1 MDLSA
6 IADFLRSKV
15 ELFREFPEE
24 SFQRLLAGS
33 RVATFEVNE
42 AILEFGEPVPFLG
55 ILLEGQAEASNVD
68 GAGERQRA
76 GLIEPGEVIGE
87 MELLTGEK
95 ARADVICLTRCTVLL
110 IPQALFTVSILT
122 YPPAIQ
128 SLSRTMSSRLTA
140 MLYHERSSGFAAA
153 SFWAADDPYGLKLH
167 TEEAMKLLV
176 VNCGS
181 SSLKY
186 NLFDT
191 VNSENNVRGQVERIG
206 QPCMIHTIRCG
217 EAQTQHDLPAGSH
230 REAIA
235 AMIEGL
241 LSGPTPALRSLKELT
256 AVGHRVVHGGARFT
270 QPTLI
275 TEDVLKEIEAVSP
288 LAPLHNPINL
298 VGIREARSAVPGVPH
313 VAVFDTAFHH
323 TLPPY
328 AYLYGLPYEYFDKGV
343 RRYGFHGPSHLY
355 VGLKAAEFLGR
366 PFNELELVSCHLG
379 NGASVCAIDHGRSV
393 DTSMGLTPLEGLIMG
408 TRAGSF
414 DPAILI
420 HLMRTENLSADQL
433 DKLVNQQ
440 SGLKGLSGISN
451 DMREIERAAEQG
463 HHRALL
469 AVKSFAYQVRKC
481 IGAYMAAMAGI
492 DALIFTG
499 GIGQGS
505 AGTRSLA
512 CQTLGCLG
520 ITIDEAKNH
529 AACGKDTVC
538 DISID
543 GAPVRILVIPTDEER
558 MIARETLRA
567 IGSDYITGI
576 VRMKKHVSI
585 PIEVSAHHVHLSAG
599 DVESLFGEGH
609 TLTPESGLSQPGQ
622 FACVEKVNLIGP
634 KGRVE
639 RVRVLGPA
647 RKQSQIE
654 IAMTEQFKLGIQP
667 PVRESG
673 DLDNTPGI
681 TLEGPVGSVALSK
694 GVICAMRHI
703 HMSPDDAADFGLH
716 DKNMV
721 RVRVD
726 GDREL
731 VFGDVLVRVSP
742 DYRLAMHIDTDE
754 ANAAGITNGNLT
766 GTIEAVQTRN

>member
-1 MDLSA
+1 MDLPA
-6 IADFLRSKV
+6 IASFLRSHV
-15 ELFREFPEE
+15 ELFKEFPEE

-33 RVATFEVNE
+33 RIATFEIHE
-42 AILEFGEPVPFLG
+42 AILQFGDEVPFLG

-68 GAGERQRA
+68 DAGQRRRA
-76 GLIEPGEVIGE
+76 GLIGPGEVIGE
-87 MELLTGEK
+87 MELLTGET
-95 ARADVICLTRCTVLL
+95 ARASVVGLTRCTVLL
-110 IPQALFTVSILT
+110 IPKTLFSSSILS

-128 SLSRTMSSRLTA
+128 SLSRTMSGRLTA
-140 MLYHERSSGFAAA
+140 MLYNERSSGYEAAA
-153 SFWAADDPYGLKLH
+153 FRAADDPYGLRLH
-167 TEEAMKLLV
+167 TGEAVRLLV
-176 VNCGS
+176 INCGS

-191 VNSENNVRGQVERIG
+191 ADEANNVRGQIERIG
-206 QPCMIHTIRCG
+206 QPCMLHTCRRG
-217 EAQTQHDLPAGSH
+217 QDQTRHELPAGSH
-230 REAIA
+230 REAFA
-235 AMIEGL
+235 AMVKGL
-241 LSGPTPALRSLKELT
+241 LEAPRPALRSLQQLG
-256 AVGHRVVHGGARFT
+256 AVGHRVVHGGSRFT
-270 QPTLI
+270 QSAVI
-275 TEDVLKEIEAVSP
+275 TDEVIQGIEAVSH
-288 LAPLHNPINL
+288 LAPLHNPVNL
-298 VGIREARSAVPGVPH
+298 VGIREARRVFPGVPQ

-328 AYLYGLPYEYFDKGV
+328 AHLYGLPYEYYEKGI

-366 PFNELELVSCHLG
+366 PFNALELVSCHLG
-379 NGASVCAIDHGRSV
+379 NGASVCAIDHGQSV

-420 HLMRTENLSADQL
+420 HLMRSEGLGPDEL
-433 DKLVNQQ
+433 DRLVNQE
-440 SGLKGLSGISN
+440 SGLKGISGISN

-463 HHRALL
+463 HPRALL
-469 AVKSFAYQVRKC
+469 AIKSFAYQVRKC
-481 IGAYMAAMAGI
+481 IGAYTAAMAGI

-505 AGTRSLA
+505 AGMRGLA

-520 ITIDEAKNH
+520 ITIDETKNH
-529 AACGKDTVC
+529 AACGRETVC
-538 DISID
+538 DIASD
-543 GAPVRILVIPTDEER
+543 GARVRILVIPTDEER

-567 IGSDYITGI
+567 IGSEYVTGI
-576 VRMKKHVSI
+576 VRLKKHISI
-585 PIEVSAHHVHLSAG
+585 PIEVSAHHVHLSAEH
-599 DVESLFGEGH
+599 VAALFGPNH
-609 TLTPESGLSQPGQ
+609 ALTPESELSQPKQ
-622 FACVEKVNLIGP
+622 FACAEKVNLVGP

-647 RKQSQIE
+647 RRQSQVE
-654 IAMTEQFKLGIQP
+654 IAMTEQFRLGIQP

-673 DLDNTPGI
+673 DLDNTPGV
-681 TLEGPVGSVALSK
+681 TLEGPAGSVTLGQ

-703 HMSPDDAADFGLH
+703 HMSADDAAEFGLH
-716 DKNMV
+716 DKHVV
-721 RVRVD
+721 RVRVG

-754 ANAAGITNGNLT
+754 ANAAGIVPGLT
-766 GTIEAVQTRN
+766 GWIEAVQTRN

>member
-1 MDLSA
+1 MDLA
-6 IADFLRSKV
+6 TVAVFLRSRV
-15 ELFREFPEE
+15 ELFKEFPEE

-42 AILEFGEPVPFLG
+42 AILEFGDEVPFLG

-68 GAGERQRA
+68 DGGQRQRA
-76 GLIEPGEVIGE
+76 GLIGPGEAIGE

-95 ARADVICLTRCTVLL
+95 ARADVIGLTRCAVLL
-110 IPQALFTVSILT
+110 IPKALFTASILT
-122 YPPAIQ
+122 HPPAIQ
-128 SLSRTMSSRLTA
+128 SLTRTMSSRLTA
-140 MLYHERSSGFAAA
+140 MLYNERSSGFPAA
-153 SFWAADDPYGLKLH
+153 SLVAAGDPYGLRLH
-167 TEEAMKLLV
+167 TGEPVKLLV
-176 VNCGS
+176 INCGS

-191 VNSENNVRGQVERIG
+191 GDEGNNVRGQVERIG
-206 QPCMIHTIRCG
+206 QHCMLHTIRRG
-217 EAQTQHDLPAGSH
+217 QDQAEHELPTGSH

-235 AMIEGL
+235 AMVDSL
-241 LSGPTPALRSLKELT
+241 LHGPMASLRSVDEVN

-270 QPTLI
+270 QPTVV
-275 TEDVLKEIEAVSP
+275 TDEVLQGIAAVSH

-298 VGIREARSAVPGVPH
+298 VGIREARCAFPGVPH

-328 AYLYGLPYEYFDKGV
+328 AYLYGLPYEYHDKGI

-355 VGLKAAEFLGR
+355 VGLRAAEFLVR

-393 DTSMGLTPLEGLIMG
+393 DTSMGLTPVEGLIMG

-420 HLMRTENLSADQL
+420 HLMRTEGLGPDEL
-433 DKLVNQQ
+433 DRLINHE
-440 SGLKGLSGISN
+440 SGLKGISGISN

-481 IGAYMAAMAGI
+481 IGAYTAAMAGI
-492 DALIFTG
+492 DALVFTG

-505 AGTRSLA
+505 AGMRSLA

-529 AACGKDTVC
+529 AACGRETVC
-538 DISID
+538 DIACD
-543 GAPVRILVIPTDEER
+543 GARVRILVIPTDEER

-567 IGSDYITGI
+567 IGSEYVTGI
-576 VRMKKHVSI
+576 VRLKRNISI
-585 PIEVSAHHVHLSAG
+585 PIEVSAHHVHLSA
-599 DVESLFGEGH
+599 EHIEALFGPGH
-609 TLTPESGLSQPGQ
+609 RLTPESELSQPGQ
-622 FACVEKVNLIGP
+622 FAAAEKVNLVGP

-647 RKQSQIE
+647 RRQSQVE
-654 IAMTEQFKLGIQP
+654 ISMTEQFRLGIQP

-673 DLDNTPGI
+673 DLENTPGV
-681 TLEGPVGSVALSK
+681 TLEGPAGSVALDK

-703 HMSPDDAADFGLH
+703 HMSADDAAGFGLH
-716 DKNMV
+716 DKHMV
-721 RVRVD
+721 RVRVA
-726 GDREL
+726 GEREL
-731 VFGDVLVRVSP
+731 IFGDVLVRVSP

-754 ANAAGITNGNLT
+754 ANAAGIRT
-766 GTIEAVQTRN
+766 GMTGWIEAVQTRNY